1 MNNLMQGKKERQVA
15 KKDKNVYGEF
25 ISKTLLWNVFPK
37 KDAWCIRKGFLNLGL
52 LIVKKFDNLMM

>member
-25 ISKTLLWNVFPK
+25 ISKTLL
-37 KDAWCIRKGFLNLGL
+37 
-52 LIVKKFDNLMM
+52 